1 MEQLDVNSLRDEFN
15 RASQSVRIVT
25 ILSPTCPVCQ
35 YGQGIVRGIFEGF
48 GTSNLKG
55 FVVWLP
61 MMPGD
66 NAQFARMEAETFKE
80 HPVVHTWDPER
91 RLGKLYAKTL
101 NLTAAAWDVY
111 LLYAPGVR
119 WDEHEPPQPTFWMHQ
134 LPGDTGA
141 DWKILLNPTKFS
153 QELLKLLGS
162 GVRPSRVDLGLLLHG
177 AGLMNLLRK
186 RAHYTLEDIRQAV
199 EKSRVL

>member
-1 MEQLDVNSLRDEFN
+1 M
-15 RASQSVRIVT
+15 
-25 ILSPTCPVCQ
+25 CQ
-35 YGQGIVRGIFEGF
+35 YGQGIVRGIFEEF
-48 GTSNLKG
+48 SAYNLKG
-55 FVVWLP
+55 FAVWLP

-66 NAQFARMEAETFKE
+66 NTQFARVEAETFKE
-80 HPVVHTWDPER
+80 YPVVHAWDPEC

-101 NLTAAAWDVY
+101 NLRASAWDVY

-141 DWKILLNPTKFS
+141 DGKILLNPTKLS

-162 GVRPSRVDLGLLLHG
+162 GVQPSRVDLGFLLHG
-177 AGLMNLLRK
+177 KGLMNLLRE
-186 RAHYTLEDIRQAV
+186 RAQDTLEEIRQAV
-199 EKSRVL
+199 EKSKTI